1 MKYEFHAH
9 FPFALQDSLTQS
21 AAIDF
26 LARKRTH
33 PPHAWPELA
42 AVEDDGACMTLLAQ
56 TLVTS
61 YKEQARVGV
70 RSDLGGYAFWL
81 EHGAREFLAR
91 QRRWLDGL
99 NLDQSRHS
107 MPDLSLLPTG
117 TFALHFTFT
126 LASPYLSK
134 DDVALHLLDN
144 PVKKEWVFKLP
155 YIASTQWKGALQA
168 TMVRQLVEWWQNLDQ
183 GQQQQR
189 KQFVAQR
196 VQLTRLFGTEIEN
209 VQQYL
214 AQCGD
219 EKLNKWHKRYVRRFL
234 SNTGFLAGRL
244 YFYPTFFDQLS
255 LEVINP
261 HNRET
266 GAGSLPIY
274 FEAVPSGASGSFT
287 LLYTP
292 LAGIGQSETEIR
304 KQVFADLQLVAQALE
319 ALFTVYGFG
328 AKTSSGF
335 GLADGAV
342 RDGVIV
348 VGGLAYESE
357 APTPETVSSAPP
369 QPDLPRY
376 LVAPD
381 RLHPDFVSEAGNF
394 KSEVE
399 YQKLIEGRGQKYAK
413 RDGQLYAKAKGWW
426 EREGEQL
433 PQQRAAKSEIEPQP
447 APEMPFSYPLARETF
462 DTFTDLPTKAQRVAN
477 ALRRTG
483 EVT

>member
-1 MKYEFHAH
+1 MNYEFHAH
-9 FPFALQDSLTQS
+9 LPLALQDAVTQA

-26 LARKRTH
+26 LAHKRSL
-33 PPHAWPELA
+33 PPHAWPELT

-70 RSDLGGYAFWL
+70 RNDLGGYAFWL
-81 EHGAREFLAR
+81 EHGARDFLSQ

-99 NLDQSRHS
+99 NLAQSRHS
-107 MPDLSLLPTG
+107 LPDLTLLPAG

-134 DDVALHLLDN
+134 DDIALHLLDN

-155 YIASTQWKGALQA
+155 YVASTQWKGALQA
-168 TMVRQLVEWWQNLDQ
+168 TMVRRLVEWWQSLDQ
-183 GQQQQR
+183 GQQQQQKQR

-196 VQLTRLFGTEIEN
+196 IQLTRLFGTEIEN

-244 YFYPTFFDQLS
+244 YFYPSFFDQLS

-261 HNRET
+261 HDRQT

-274 FEAVPSGASGSFT
+274 FEAVPGGASGSFT
-287 LLYTP
+287 LLYIP
-292 LAGIGQSETEIR
+292 LDRIGQNETETRQQI
-304 KQVFADLQLVAQALE
+304 FTDLQLVAQGLE
-319 ALFTVYGFG
+319 AMFTRYGFG

-335 GLADGAV
+335 GLAELAGEGCFAIHYPDAKSQAPRPQEPLYPEEVREFLESYPAEYLDMKPKQLKDAGVPNRMRQQAKEIKDLHLQYQDTLALYQNALAAWEAAV
-342 RDGVIV
+342 
-348 VGGLAYESE
+348 A
-357 APTPETVSSAPP
+357 TPAPP
-369 QPDLPRY
+369 TTVRGFSTFSDL
-376 LVAPD
+376 AD
-381 RLHPDFVSEAGNF
+381 
-394 KSEVE
+394 
-399 YQKLIEGRGQKYAK
+399 I
-413 RDGQLYAKAKGWW
+413 
-426 EREGEQL
+426 L
-433 PQQRAAKSEIEPQP
+433 PSSIGDA
-447 APEMPFSYPLARETF
+447 
-462 DTFTDLPTKAQRVAN
+462 
-477 ALRRTG
+477 
-483 EVT
+483 